1 MERLVNE
8 IIQILNTL
16 NKNGE
21 LNNYF
26 IEDNE
31 RKWVNLIKDILTNK
45 FDFPWG
51 NDTLE
56 LANEIYE
63 NYVIAWK
70 GQQKFKGI
78 LNMESKN
85 KKKINSIIRES
96 IHKVLNESYLTGKP
110 SGFTKRDYLDFTI
123 GYTEQLLDVLK
134 SINKDSDP
142 QTTRKTY
149 KDLLEKIEFG
159 LQVFD
164 GFEPFKYL

>member
-31 RKWVNLIKDILTNK
+31 RKWINLIKDILTNK
-45 FDFPWG
+45 FNFPWG
-51 NDTLE
+51 NDTSE
-56 LANEIYE
+56 LANEIYN
-63 NYVIAWK
+63 NYVITWK
-70 GQQKFKGI
+70 GQQKFKGM
-78 LNMESKN
+78 LNTESKN
-85 KKKINSIIRES
+85 KKKINAIIRES
-96 IHKVLNESYLTGKP
+96 IYKVLNESYLTGKP

-142 QTTRKTY
+142 QTTRETY
-149 KDLLEKIEFG
+149 KDLLKKIEFG
-159 LQVFD
+159 LQAFD